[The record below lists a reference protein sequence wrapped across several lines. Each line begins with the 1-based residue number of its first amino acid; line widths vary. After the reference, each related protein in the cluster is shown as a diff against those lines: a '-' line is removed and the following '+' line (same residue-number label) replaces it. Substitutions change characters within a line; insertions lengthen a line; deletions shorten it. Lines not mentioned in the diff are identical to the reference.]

1 MKKFQFSLSHMREY
15 KSRILDEEQG
25 TLLRLKDE
33 QTQIEQAIEKLQTEF
48 QNISAQMQVA
58 QIKGTTVM
66 ELQGFSMQLDT
77 IRLQLKELQAA
88 LLKAVQKVE
97 KQTKVVIAANQEV
110 SKLDKLQD
118 KQYEAYRHKEEK
130 AEELRIEEIV
140 VQAFS
145 VKTLAKNKQH
155 IIVEFKRYF

>member
-58 QIKGTTVM
+58 QIKGTTII

-88 LLKAVQKVE
+88 LIKAVQKVE

-140 VQAFS
+140 VQGVLRKDAG
-145 VKTLAKNKQH
+145 
-155 IIVEFKRYF
+155 

>member
-1 MKKFQFSLSHMREY
+1 MLFRS

-140 VQAFS
+140 VQGVLRKDAG
-145 VKTLAKNKQH
+145 
-155 IIVEFKRYF
+155 

>member
-77 IRLQLKELQAA
+77 IRLQLKDLQAA

-140 VQAFS
+140 VQGVLRKDAG
-145 VKTLAKNKQH
+145 
-155 IIVEFKRYF
+155 

>member
-140 VQAFS
+140 VQGVLRKDAG
-145 VKTLAKNKQH
+145 
-155 IIVEFKRYF
+155 

>member
-140 VQAFS
+140 VQGVLRKIGRAH
-145 VKTLAKNKQH
+145 V
-155 IIVEFKRYF
+155 

>member
-58 QIKGTTVM
+58 QIKGTTII

-140 VQAFS
+140 VQGVLRKDAG
-145 VKTLAKNKQH
+145 
-155 IIVEFKRYF
+155 

>member
-97 KQTKVVIAANQEV
+97 KQTKVV

-140 VQAFS
+140 VQGVLRKDAG
-145 VKTLAKNKQH
+145 
-155 IIVEFKRYF
+155 

>member
-1 MKKFQFSLSHMREY
+1 VKKFQFSLSHMREY

-140 VQAFS
+140 VQGVLRKDAG
-145 VKTLAKNKQH
+145 
-155 IIVEFKRYF
+155 

>member
-1 MKKFQFSLSHMREY
+1 
-15 KSRILDEEQG
+15 
-25 TLLRLKDE
+25 
-33 QTQIEQAIEKLQTEF
+33 
-48 QNISAQMQVA
+48 
-58 QIKGTTVM
+58 M

-140 VQAFS
+140 VQGVLRKDAG
-145 VKTLAKNKQH
+145 
-155 IIVEFKRYF
+155 

>member
-1 MKKFQFSLSHMREY
+1 MREY

-140 VQAFS
+140 VQGVLRKDAG
-145 VKTLAKNKQH
+145 
-155 IIVEFKRYF
+155 

>member
-1 MKKFQFSLSHMREY
+1 MKKFQFSLIHMREY

-25 TLLRLKDE
+25 TLLLLKDE

-140 VQAFS
+140 VQGVLRKDAG
-145 VKTLAKNKQH
+145 
-155 IIVEFKRYF
+155 